1 MDSVSIEDKVKIASD
16 FLLSSPPGEVNDVF
30 NGNIRCFWYLGNAR
44 VYNVIIIDVRTLV
57 DNDEGLQDGILQALE
72 QYNTEQ
78 HITVTPPGLDYD
90 VNIFFTK
97 IISFY

>member
-1 MDSVSIEDKVKIASD
+1 MMCLMVNVLQDSQGHACIQTE
-16 FLLSSPPGEVNDVF
+16 L
-30 NGNIRCFWYLGNAR
+30 
-44 VYNVIIIDVRTLV
+44 DVRTLV

-90 VNIFFTK
+90 VNKMHFHREMMMMPTHTHTWKLGDCI
-97 IISFY
+97 

>member
-1 MDSVSIEDKVKIASD
+1 
-16 FLLSSPPGEVNDVF
+16 
-30 NGNIRCFWYLGNAR
+30 
-44 VYNVIIIDVRTLV
+44 VRTLV

-90 VNIFFTK
+90 VNVALIALY
-97 IISFY
+97 IR

>member
-1 MDSVSIEDKVKIASD
+1 MD
-16 FLLSSPPGEVNDVF
+16 
-30 NGNIRCFWYLGNAR
+30 
-44 VYNVIIIDVRTLV
+44 IDVRTLV

-90 VNIFFTK
+90 VNSMHFCREMLKTITHTSWNLGYC
-97 IISFY
+97 I

>member
-1 MDSVSIEDKVKIASD
+1 MK
-16 FLLSSPPGEVNDVF
+16 
-30 NGNIRCFWYLGNAR
+30 
-44 VYNVIIIDVRTLV
+44 IDVRTLV

-90 VNIFFTK
+90 VKSIPLVTCRESERENENSYSVKLRLLYPSTVK
-97 IISFY
+97 LNKTDTSTLAPSKHSNLIICV

>member
-1 MDSVSIEDKVKIASD
+1 MK
-16 FLLSSPPGEVNDVF
+16 
-30 NGNIRCFWYLGNAR
+30 
-44 VYNVIIIDVRTLV
+44 IDVRTLV

-90 VNIFFTK
+90 VK
-97 IISFY
+97 SISLVTCRERERERMKTHTVWNLGYCVQVR